1 MTPQPASTIL
11 VIDDDPSIVSALSRL
26 LQRDGHTV
34 ETADNGQHALERL
47 REHRYDLLLCDLRMP
62 DLAGPAFYDIL
73 TRQYPSLCPRVI
85 FLTGDTLSLASQV
98 FLERS
103 GRLWLPKPFNAATVR
118 RVIAQA
124 LHMG

>member
-1 MTPQPASTIL
+1 MAPQPACTIL
-11 VIDDDPSIVSALSRL
+11 VIDDDPSIVSALARL

-47 REHRYDLLLCDLRMP
+47 REHPYDLLLCDLRMP
-62 DLAGPAFYDIL
+62 DIDGPAFYDLL
-73 TRQYPSLCPRVI
+73 TRQYPSMCPRVI
-85 FLTGDTLSLASQV
+85 FLTGDTLSLESQA

-103 GRLWLPKPFNAATVR
+103 GRLWLPKPFNAAAVR
-118 RVIAQA
+118 SVIAQA